1 MILDKILVS
10 GFSINT
16 RASNGLARATII
28 KQVSDLATVRSR
40 VERASLW
47 KQMMTLV
54 VGRGPS

>member
-1 MILDKILVS
+1 MS
-10 GFSINT
+10 GFAGFSINT
-16 RASNGLARATII
+16 CASDGLARATII
-28 KQVSDLATVRSR
+28 IQVSNLATVRSR